1 MNATENYVIVVGIDF
16 EADGN
21 LALDAALSMA
31 VQRPG
36 AEVHPVFVDGSL
48 AAKGVELGPNAESI
62 AKRSE
67 DTFARLAA
75 LADERLAAV
84 VGDREASL
92 PPLLAHYRVGKPAE
106 EIVQLA
112 VDVGADMIVVGT
124 HGRRGVSRLMMGS
137 VAAQVTKLARCPVFV
152 VRPKD
157 HEHLGEIPE
166 IEPPCPDCLA
176 ARAAQQ
182 GFWCERHANMRRVRP
197 VRTQRYHYND
207 NQASGT
213 TPRWGAMFD

>member
-1 MNATENYVIVVGIDF
+1 MNPTDNYVIVVGIDF

-31 VQRPG
+31 LQRPG
-36 AEVHPVFVDGSL
+36 AEVHPVYVDGSL
-48 AAKGVELGPNAESI
+48 AAKGVELGPNVESV

-67 DTFARLAA
+67 DTFKRVNA
-75 LADERLAAV
+75 LADERLAALTT
-84 VGDREASL
+84 GHRM

-106 EIVQLA
+106 EVVQLA
-112 VDVGADMIVVGT
+112 VDLNADLIVVGT
-124 HGRRGVSRLMMGS
+124 HGRRGVSRLVMGS

-157 HEHLGEIPE
+157 HEHLGDLPE

-176 ARAAQQ
+176 ARAANE
-182 GFWCERHANMRRVRP
+182 GFWCKRHANMRRVRP
-197 VRTQRYHYND
+197 VRSQRYHYSD
-207 NQASGT
+207 NPPSGT
-213 TPRWGAMFD
+213 TPKWGAMFD